1 MNTRYKKIAI
11 VGAGAIGGWI
21 GNKLAKNGAEVSVLA
36 RNETLANINSSG
48 LKLFENNAESIVRV
62 KASDKP
68 EELGI
73 QDLVIIALKAPSL
86 PSLAKQIKP
95 LIGKDT
101 VILTAMNGIPWWFLH
116 NFDNQLKNQTLS
128 SIDPDGTLQATIP
141 ANQVIG
147 CVVHASCSADAPGTI
162 RHHFGNK
169 LIIGEPSG
177 GNTDRVLELEQL
189 LSQAGYETIV
199 SPQIQKDIWYKLW
212 GNMTVNPI
220 SAITSATTD
229 QIMSDDLVREF
240 ASNIMLEAKLIG
252 SKIGIDIDQSPEDR
266 HVITRK
272 MGAFKTSMLQDVQ
285 AKKQVEIDALIGA
298 VHELGQKV
306 NVETPFIN
314 ALFGLSRLHAKNL
327 GIY

>member
-21 GNKLAKNGAEVSVLA
+21 GNKLAQNGSEVSILA
-36 RNETLANINSSG
+36 RNQTLTNIRDHG
-48 LKLFENNAESIVRV
+48 LKLLENESELIERV
-62 KASDKP
+62 AASDKA
-68 EELGI
+68 EDLGI

-86 PSLAKQIKP
+86 PSLAPQIKP

-101 VILTAMNGIPWWFLH
+101 VIMTAMNGIPWWFLH
-116 NFDNQLKNQTLS
+116 QFGNSLTNQSLASVDPSGVIQS
-128 SIDPDGTLQATIP
+128 SIP

-147 CVVHASCSADAPGTI
+147 CVVHASCSTDAPGLI

-177 GNTDRVLELEQL
+177 GNTDRVLALEAL
-189 LSQAGYETIV
+189 LSEAGFETNV

-229 QIMSDDLVREF
+229 QIMGDDLVRGF

-252 SKIGIDIDQSPEDR
+252 SKIGIEIDQSPEDR

-306 NVETPFIN
+306 NVDTPFIN

>member
-36 RNETLANINSSG
+36 RNETLANINASG
-48 LKLFENNAESIVRV
+48 LKLFEDNAESIVRV

-68 EELGI
+68 EELGV

-116 NFDNQLKNQTLS
+116 NFGNALKNQTLS
-128 SIDPDGTLQATIP
+128 SIDPDGALQAAIP
-141 ANQVIG
+141 ADQVIG

-177 GNTDRVLELEQL
+177 GNTDRLLELEQL
-189 LSQAGYETIV
+189 LSSAGYETNV

-229 QIMSDDLVREF
+229 QIMGDDLVRDF

-306 NVETPFIN
+306 NVETLFIN

>member
-36 RNETLANINSSG
+36 RNKTLANINASG
-48 LKLFENNAESIVRV
+48 LKLFEDNAESIVRV

-68 EELGI
+68 EELGV

-116 NFDNQLKNQTLS
+116 NFGNALKNQTLS
-128 SIDPDGTLQATIP
+128 SIDQDGALQAAIP
-141 ANQVIG
+141 ADQVIG

-177 GNTDRVLELEQL
+177 GNTDRLLELEQL
-189 LSQAGYETIV
+189 LSSVGYETNV

-229 QIMSDDLVREF
+229 QIMGDDLVRGF
-240 ASNIMLEAKLIG
+240 ASHIMLEAKLIG

>member
-36 RNETLANINSSG
+36 RNETLANINASG
-48 LKLFENNAESIVRV
+48 LKLFENNTESIVRV

-68 EELGI
+68 EELGV

-116 NFDNQLKNQTLS
+116 NFGNALKNQTLS
-128 SIDPDGTLQATIP
+128 SIDQDGALQAAIP
-141 ANQVIG
+141 ADQVIG
-147 CVVHASCSADAPGTI
+147 CVVHASCSADAPGMI

-177 GNTDRVLELEQL
+177 GNTNRLLELEQL
-189 LSQAGYETIV
+189 LSSAGYETNV

-220 SAITSATTD
+220 SAITNATTD
-229 QIMSDDLVREF
+229 QIMGDDLVRDF

>member
-48 LKLFENNAESIVRV
+48 LKLFENNTESIVRV

-68 EELGI
+68 EELGV

-116 NFDNQLKNQTLS
+116 NFGNSLKNQTLS
-128 SIDPDGTLQATIP
+128 SIDPDGTLQEAIP
-141 ANQVIG
+141 ADQVIG
-147 CVVHASCSADAPGTI
+147 CVVHASCSTDAPGTI

-177 GNTDRVLELEQL
+177 GNTDRLLELEQL
-189 LSQAGYETIV
+189 LSSAGYETIV

-229 QIMSDDLVREF
+229 QIMGDDLVRGF

>member
-21 GNKLAKNGAEVSVLA
+21 GNKLAQKGAQVSVLA
-36 RNETLANINSSG
+36 RNQTLTNIRDHG
-48 LKLFENNAESIVRV
+48 LKLLENESELIARV
-62 KASDKP
+62 AASDKA
-68 EELGI
+68 EDLGI

-86 PSLAKQIKP
+86 PSLAPQIKP

-101 VILTAMNGIPWWFLH
+101 VIMTAMNGIPWWFLH
-116 NFDNQLKNQTLS
+116 QFGNSLTNQSLASVDPSGVIQS
-128 SIDPDGTLQATIP
+128 SIP

-147 CVVHASCSADAPGTI
+147 CVVHASCSTDAPGLI

-177 GNTDRVLELEQL
+177 GNTDRVLALEAL
-189 LSQAGYETIV
+189 LSEAGFETNV

-229 QIMSDDLVREF
+229 QIMGDDLVRGF

-252 SKIGIDIDQSPEDR
+252 SKIGIEIDQSPEDR

-306 NVETPFIN
+306 NVDTPFIN